1 MSFSSGAAAVLPAL
15 TAPLE
20 LQNISI
26 EIPTEV
32 NSEDYMPITDS
43 KNVEK
48 FIDDYFADIPVLAEI
63 AKCESRFRQYNSKGE
78 ILKGKV
84 NTYDRGVMQINILYH
99 GKAAEKMGLDLHD
112 IDDNVAYARAL
123 YEKEGSKPWM
133 SSSPCWAKFS
143 QSEIARK

>member
-15 TAPLE
+15 TAPFE
-20 LQNISI
+20 LPNISI

-123 YEKEGSKPWM
+123 YEKEGSRPWM